1 MDDLTL
7 RQAIEA
13 KIAELNT
20 KIAAREGQ
28 AGYVDAV
35 AGGKV
40 AVAILEQILTENP
53 EDV

>member
-7 RQAIEA
+7 RQAIEE

-28 AGYVDAV
+28 AGYADAV
-35 AGGKV
+35 AAAKV
-40 AVAILEQILTENP
+40 AVTYLEQILAENP